1 MKDAKETERDIV
13 RALEGSDAEMR
24 AFVASLRAAPQA
36 RTAEGFTA
44 DVMAAVR
51 AGEAE
56 RARRPFWSA
65 LTRLAAAL
73 PVAAGLALLFAVG
86 SVFQRP
92 APAWTTAR
100 LVACQRPDGTFTASS
115 AAPYVQAFAVTVLAK
130 DPTVAPRAR
139 FRRGGAGAGA
149 ERGRGV
155 GESVPQRAQC
165 GRAWTG
171 GGGGV
176 GPRPPGLSAWDALFA
191 DAWDRRDLAGG
202 PRPRGKGG
210 VHAPGAFAGRR
221 PRLQRRPLRR
231 PLKTARGPI
240 CYTVACEEQDIH
252 RSG

>member
-36 RTAEGFTA
+36 RTAKEFTA
-44 DVMAAVR
+44 DVMVAVR

-56 RARRPFWSA
+56 RARRPFWSV

-92 APAWTTAR
+92 VPAWTTAR

-130 DPTVAPRAR
+130 DPTVAPRALDSAVAALVR
-139 FRRGGAGAGA
+139 EQNAEGGWANPSLSARNVVALGQAAEAGSVHALQAYRRGMRYLRTHGI
-149 ERGRGV
+149 
-155 GESVPQRAQC
+155 GEISLADLVREAKAVSTRLGPSPDDGLACSV
-165 GRAWTG
+165 
-171 GGGGV
+171 
-176 GPRPPGLSAWDALFA
+176 ALCA
-191 DAWDRRDLAGG
+191 VR
-202 PRPRGKGG
+202 
-210 VHAPGAFAGRR
+210 
-221 PRLQRRPLRR
+221 
-231 PLKTARGPI
+231 
-240 CYTVACEEQDIH
+240 
-252 RSG
+252 

>member
-51 AGEAE
+51 AGETE
-56 RARRPFWSA
+56 RARRPFWSV

-73 PVAAGLALLFAVG
+73 PIAAGLALLFAVG

-130 DPTVAPRAR
+130 DPTVAPRALDSAVAALVR
-139 FRRGGAGAGA
+139 EQNAEGGWANPSLSARNVVALGQAAAAGSVHALQAYRRGMRYLRTHGI
-149 ERGRGV
+149 
-155 GESVPQRAQC
+155 GEISLADLVREAKAVSTRLGPSPDDGLACSV
-165 GRAWTG
+165 
-171 GGGGV
+171 
-176 GPRPPGLSAWDALFA
+176 ALCA
-191 DAWDRRDLAGG
+191 VR
-202 PRPRGKGG
+202 
-210 VHAPGAFAGRR
+210 
-221 PRLQRRPLRR
+221 
-231 PLKTARGPI
+231 
-240 CYTVACEEQDIH
+240 
-252 RSG
+252 

>member
-56 RARRPFWSA
+56 RARRPLWSV

-92 APAWTTAR
+92 VPAWTTAR

-130 DPTVAPRAR
+130 DPTVAPRALDSAVAALVR
-139 FRRGGAGAGA
+139 EQNAEGGWANPSLSARNVVALGQAAAAGSVHALQAYRRGMRYLRTHGI
-149 ERGRGV
+149 
-155 GESVPQRAQC
+155 GEISLADLVREAKAVSTRLGPSPDDGLACSV
-165 GRAWTG
+165 
-171 GGGGV
+171 
-176 GPRPPGLSAWDALFA
+176 ALCA
-191 DAWDRRDLAGG
+191 VR
-202 PRPRGKGG
+202 
-210 VHAPGAFAGRR
+210 
-221 PRLQRRPLRR
+221 
-231 PLKTARGPI
+231 
-240 CYTVACEEQDIH
+240 
-252 RSG
+252 

>member
-36 RTAEGFTA
+36 RTAKEFTA

-56 RARRPFWSA
+56 RVRRPFWSV

-130 DPTVAPRAR
+130 DPTVAPRALDSAVAALVR
-139 FRRGGAGAGA
+139 EQNAEGGGARAMWWRLDRRRRRG
-149 ERGRGV
+149 RSTPSRPIGV
-155 GESVPQRAQC
+155 GCAIC
-165 GRAWTG
+165 GRMGLARSRWRTSSARQRRCPRAWGLRRTTASLAAL
-171 GGGGV
+171 
-176 GPRPPGLSAWDALFA
+176 PSALSAE
-191 DAWDRRDLAGG
+191 DRT
-202 PRPRGKGG
+202 RPDM
-210 VHAPGAFAGRR
+210 
-221 PRLQRRPLRR
+221 LYCCL
-231 PLKTARGPI
+231 
-240 CYTVACEEQDIH
+240 
-252 RSG
+252 

>member
-1 MKDAKETERDIV
+1 MKDAKETERDVV

-24 AFVASLRAAPQA
+24 AFVASLRAAPQS

-56 RARRPFWSA
+56 RARRPFWSVLA
-65 LTRLAAAL
+65 RLAEAL

-130 DPTVAPRAR
+130 DPTVAPRALDTAVAALVR
-139 FRRGGAGAGA
+139 EQNAEGGWANPSLSARNVAALGQAAAAGSVHALQAYRRGMRYLRTHGI
-149 ERGRGV
+149 
-155 GESVPQRAQC
+155 GEISLADLVREAKAVSTRLGPSPDDGLACSV
-165 GRAWTG
+165 
-171 GGGGV
+171 
-176 GPRPPGLSAWDALFA
+176 ALCA
-191 DAWDRRDLAGG
+191 VR
-202 PRPRGKGG
+202 
-210 VHAPGAFAGRR
+210 
-221 PRLQRRPLRR
+221 
-231 PLKTARGPI
+231 
-240 CYTVACEEQDIH
+240 
-252 RSG
+252 

>member
-1 MKDAKETERDIV
+1 MKDAKETERDIM

-36 RTAEGFTA
+36 RTAERFTA

-56 RARRPFWSA
+56 RARRPFWSV

-130 DPTVAPRAR
+130 DPTVAPRA
-139 FRRGGAGAGA
+139 
-149 ERGRGV
+149 
-155 GESVPQRAQC
+155 
-165 GRAWTG
+165 
-171 GGGGV
+171 
-176 GPRPPGLSAWDALFA
+176 LDSAVAALV
-191 DAWDRRDLAGG
+191 R
-202 PRPRGKGG
+202 
-210 VHAPGAFAGRR
+210 
-221 PRLQRRPLRR
+221 
-231 PLKTARGPI
+231 
-240 CYTVACEEQDIH
+240 E
-252 RSG
+252 